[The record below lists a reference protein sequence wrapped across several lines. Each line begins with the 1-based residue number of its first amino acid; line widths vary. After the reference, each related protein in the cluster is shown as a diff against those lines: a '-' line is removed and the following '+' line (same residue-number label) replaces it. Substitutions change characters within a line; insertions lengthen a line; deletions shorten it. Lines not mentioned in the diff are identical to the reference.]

1 MRDFDAAALSAKGA
15 LLRTQRAQLKS
26 EISRG
31 QHSIIE
37 LFDRAGEPQ
46 CDPVLAGLRVEW
58 FLRSIPGFGVTKV
71 QRLLDGVGISP
82 RATLGGLR
90 VRQRARLRRDVVS
103 LFRRYFSHDR
113 GKLVI
118 LVGPSGVGKGTI
130 VSSITHKHPQFVVSV
145 SATTRAPR
153 SGEVEGVHY
162 FFVDDQR
169 FDQLIRDGELLEWAS
184 VHRLHRYGTPREAV
198 EAHLDAGRHV
208 ILEIDIQGARQV
220 KRSMKSALSIFVA
233 PPTFDEL
240 ERRLA
245 SRGTEDES
253 ERAVRLATA
262 RAELAASGECDY
274 VVVNESVDV
283 AAQSIVDLALAST
296 SKAPNKE

>member
-1 MRDFDAAALSAKGA
+1 
-15 LLRTQRAQLKS
+15 
-26 EISRG
+26 
-31 QHSIIE
+31 
-37 LFDRAGEPQ
+37 
-46 CDPVLAGLRVEW
+46 
-58 FLRSIPGFGVTKV
+58 
-71 QRLLDGVGISP
+71 
-82 RATLGGLR
+82 
-90 VRQRARLRRDVVS
+90 
-103 LFRRYFSHDR
+103 
-113 GKLVI
+113 
-118 LVGPSGVGKGTI
+118 
-130 VSSITHKHPQFVVSV
+130 
-145 SATTRAPR
+145 
-153 SGEVEGVHY
+153 
-162 FFVDDQR
+162 
-169 FDQLIRDGELLEWAS
+169 LIRDGELLEWAS

-198 EAHLDAGRHV
+198 EAHLDAGRNV

-220 KRSMKSALSIFVA
+220 KRAMKSALSIFVA

-283 AAQSIVDLALAST
+283 AAQSIVDLVLAST